1 LKPLDSLEALVNHLR
16 QVAPEVLDLTTA
28 ETEEEFCAS
37 FDRLLERAVIH
48 LEKNSK
54 NFITLNEVGLSA
66 VMGNFFNGMPGVIMT
81 QEAHSNG
88 HVDLT
93 IEVSL
98 ASPVQR
104 RLVEA
109 KIEGGPV
116 EHEEGLAQL
125 LGRYVTGRESTSWL
139 LLYVRLKDIRARMQA
154 LRDNLDLKK
163 PLNQT
168 GACLN
173 HNSNL
178 KWTFTSDHRHSSG
191 ETVRVVHVGCNLFTN

>member
-1 LKPLDSLEALVNHLR
+1 MKPTDSLQALIDHLR
-16 QVAPEVLDLTTA
+16 QVAPEVIDLATA
-28 ETEEEFCAS
+28 ETEEQFCAS

-54 NFITLNEVGLSA
+54 NFASLNEVGLSA
-66 VMGNFFNGMPGVIMT
+66 ALGNFFNGMPGVSMM
-81 QEAHSNG
+81 QEGHSNG

-93 IEVSL
+93 LEIKL

-116 EHEEGLAQL
+116 EHEKGLAQL
-125 LGRYVTGRESTSWL
+125 LGRYVTGRENTSWL
-139 LLYVRLKDIRARMQA
+139 LLYVKLKDIKARMQA
-154 LRDNLDLKK
+154 LRDNLDQKR

-168 GACLN
+168 GACLS
-173 HNSNL
+173 HNGSL
-178 KWTFTSDHRHSSG
+178 KWIFTSDHGHSSG
-191 ETVRVVHVGCNLFTN
+191 ETVRVVHVGCNLFAN